1 MTDKRHSYSLRL
13 DTSAYRAYSRAHEIS
28 AQGKTVIAGSSN
40 PVFRGDAARWNPA
53 ELLIAALSACHQ
65 LWYLHLCADAGIV
78 VVAYSD
84 DASGVEIEQ
93 ADGTGQFES
102 VTLRPHPSS
111 RPALMKTSR
120 AVCTMPP
127 PANALSRARCRSKWG
142 TNPPSRLCRYKAPA
156 SPECPLL
163 AQSGHADHS
172 QQCFAFGGKAD
183 TASNLLVPRSPSKAS
198 RLSMREAFAFL
209 FLDDMPTRRC
219 PPSVG
224 ICTEQTTIDVRS
236 ASRA

>member
-1 MTDKRHSYSLRL
+1 KRHDYSIRV
-13 DTSAYRAYSRAHEIS
+13 DWTGNQGTGTSAYRAYSRAHEIS

-84 DASGVEIEQ
+84 DASGVAIEQ

-102 VTLRPHPSS
+102 VTLRPHAKLAAGSDENI
-111 RPALMKTSR
+111 A

-142 TNPPSRLCRYKAPA
+142 TNPPSRLCRHRAERQHPRM
-156 SPECPLL
+156 S
-163 AQSGHADHS
+163 
-172 QQCFAFGGKAD
+172 AFGGKAD
-183 TASNLLVPRSPSKAS
+183 IPAASL
-198 RLSMREAFAFL
+198 
-209 FLDDMPTRRC
+209 
-219 PPSVG
+219 
-224 ICTEQTTIDVRS
+224 DVRY
-236 ASRA
+236 